1 MTKSDQ
7 KILIRVI
14 GNKANDSVIQ
24 FLKEKSGIK
33 KLYIIHKVTQEP
45 DFYNPKEII
54 DFENISKNFIKKLNK
69 DWNEVEVIP
78 KILKDSQDF
87 YEIQKIVREI
97 VNSER
102 ISSGGNFNSLQE
114 IAIDI
119 SGGTGIGVAGQL
131 FAAFK
136 QRITPYHV
144 QPKTVRK
151 TERVTKIIINYRMG
165 SELGKPDSAANQILK
180 NLAESEFKVRT
191 WDGNTFSDTPDGYD
205 EKSVYGM
212 KTQLELNREF
222 AALNIRRIDTHLR
235 ELIRK
240 NMIEEGSGLEVY
252 KNKAD
257 DDEEAD
263 WILDEL
269 PNKKYYRITE
279 AGQDE
284 YNMNTYG
291 VG

>member
-33 KLYIIHKVTQEP
+33 KLYIIHKVTQES

-54 DFENISKNFIKKLNK
+54 DFKNISKKFIKKLNK
-69 DWNEVEVIP
+69 EWNEIEVIP

-97 VNSER
+97 VNLET

-144 QPKTVRK
+144 LPKTVRK

-165 SELGKPDSAANQILK
+165 SELGKPDSVANQILK
-180 NLAESEFKVRT
+180 NLAESEFMVRS
-191 WDGNTFSDTPDGYD
+191 WDGDRFSDTPDGED
-205 EKSVYGM
+205 KKSVYGM
-212 KTQLELNREF
+212 KTGIELKREF
-222 AALNIRRIDTHLR
+222 AVLNIKRIDTHLR
-235 ELIRK
+235 ELIRT
-240 NMIEEGSGLEVY
+240 NMIEEGIGYEVY

-257 DDEEAD
+257 EDEDAN
-263 WILDEL
+263 WVIGEL
-269 PNKKYYRITE
+269 PASKYYQITE
-279 AGQDE
+279 AGEDE
-284 YNMNTYG
+284 YRMNKYG
-291 VG
+291 SG

>member
-33 KLYIIHKVTQEP
+33 KLYIIHKVTQES

-54 DFENISKNFIKKLNK
+54 DFKNISKKFIKKLNK
-69 DWNEVEVIP
+69 EWNEIEVIT

-97 VNSER
+97 VNLET

-144 QPKTVRK
+144 LPKTVRK

-165 SELGKPDSAANQILK
+165 SELGKPDSVANQILK
-180 NLAESEFKVRT
+180 NLAESEFMVRS
-191 WDGNTFSDTPDGYD
+191 WDGDRFSDTPDGED
-205 EKSVYGM
+205 KKSVYGM
-212 KTQLELNREF
+212 KTGIELKREF
-222 AALNIRRIDTHLR
+222 AVLNIKRIDTHLR
-235 ELIRK
+235 ELIRT
-240 NMIEEGSGLEVY
+240 NMIEEGIGYEVY

-257 DDEEAD
+257 EDEDAN
-263 WILDEL
+263 WVIGEL
-269 PNKKYYRITE
+269 PASKYYQITE
-279 AGQDE
+279 AGEDE
-284 YNMNTYG
+284 YRMNKYG
-291 VG
+291 SG

>member
-151 TERVTKIIINYRMG
+151 
-165 SELGKPDSAANQILK
+165 
-180 NLAESEFKVRT
+180 
-191 WDGNTFSDTPDGYD
+191 
-205 EKSVYGM
+205 KS
-212 KTQLELNREF
+212 
-222 AALNIRRIDTHLR
+222 
-235 ELIRK
+235 
-240 NMIEEGSGLEVY
+240 
-252 KNKAD
+252 
-257 DDEEAD
+257 
-263 WILDEL
+263 
-269 PNKKYYRITE
+269 
-279 AGQDE
+279 
-284 YNMNTYG
+284 
-291 VG
+291 